1 MTSSNDNRLRRATRL
16 NRLADRI
23 LGPVLRKQGKAFQE
37 IAKNW
42 SFIGG
47 DAAEWSLPLAVTFP
61 DTENSSATLTV
72 AVSSARAP
80 EIQMLTPELIDR
92 ANACFGYQAIGH
104 VRIDQSSPQPPQP
117 STPARQTTPSRWV
130 IPAEDKVAIEKLI
143 NDIKDPNLRQALDAI
158 LSARDHA
165 TKTP

>member
-23 LGPVLRKQGKAFQE
+23 LGPVLRKQGRAFQE

-47 DAAEWSLPLAVTFP
+47 DAAKWSLPLAVTFP
-61 DTENSSATLTV
+61 DTEDATATLTV

-80 EIQMLTPELIDR
+80 EIQMLTPELIER
-92 ANACFGYQAIGH
+92 ANACFGYKAIGR
-104 VRIDQSSPQPPQP
+104 VRIDQSSPHIAQP
-117 STPARQTTPSRWV
+117 SAPAKQHQPSRWV
-130 IPAEDKVAIEKLI
+130 ISAEDKAAMEKLLS
-143 NDIKDPNLRQALDAI
+143 DIKDPDLRQALDAI